1 MTKEEKQAAAAATAA
16 ASEAAM
22 AEFFARGGKI
32 QSLEPLQS
40 GLVPGENINRWA
52 KKKPVASA
60 VLSQPN
66 EE

>member
-1 MTKEEKQAAAAATAA
+1 
-16 ASEAAM
+16 M
-22 AEFFARGGKI
+22 AEFFARGGQI